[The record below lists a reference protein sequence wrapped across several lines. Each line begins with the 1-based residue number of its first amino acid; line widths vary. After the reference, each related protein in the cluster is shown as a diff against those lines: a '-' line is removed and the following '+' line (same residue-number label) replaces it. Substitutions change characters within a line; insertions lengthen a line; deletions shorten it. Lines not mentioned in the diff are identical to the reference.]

1 MRWTRGVFGRECPM
15 GFGRRQIV
23 LALCAVGTCLTA
35 NGTLAQGTAPS
46 SDASASTEQHE
57 QMQMNIPMKAGWQ
70 FMQDGIVFAEFNHQG
85 GPRGG
90 NEFVAP
96 NWWMGMATRETSRG
110 RLALTSMFSLDP
122 ATVGKAGYR
131 EIFQA
136 GEALNGRPLIDRQH
150 PHNLFMQVAA
160 IWRVPINKST
170 GFTLAAAPVGEPA
183 LGPVAFM
190 HRASAA
196 DNPTAPLSHHTFD
209 SQHISFGVVTAA
221 VDHGAFVIEGSLFN
235 GREPDDNR
243 WEIDFAALDSFS
255 GRLWYRPNDE
265 WEFQAS
271 SGHLTSPE
279 ALEPRNIVRSTVS
292 AAWTRK
298 NGASISSVT
307 AAYGRNDTD
316 HGPQNAF
323 FVEGSRHVDMN
334 TIYGRFEALQVE
346 TALLQTDT
354 FIDGPAASVR
364 NPVFAFTIG
373 GVRDILAWRR
383 FEGGIGADVSFYG
396 VPSALQPTYS
406 SHPVS
411 FHVFFRLKPPAGAMG
426 RMWNMRMSQPMAVH
440 SMAMPMN
447 HQTP

>member
-1 MRWTRGVFGRECPM
+1 M

-23 LALCAVGTCLTA
+23 LALCAVSTFLITSGVR
-35 NGTLAQGTAPS
+35 AQGTAPPS
-46 SDASASTEQHE
+46 NASASAGPQEPVR
-57 QMQMNIPMKAGWQ
+57 MNMPMNMGWQ

-96 NWWMGMATRETSRG
+96 NWWMGMATRETARG
-110 RLALTSMFSLDP
+110 RLTFTSMLSLDP

-150 PHNLFMQVAA
+150 PHDLFMQLAA
-160 IWRVPINKST
+160 VWRVPINGST
-170 GFTLAAAPVGEPA
+170 GLTLAGAPVGEPA
-183 LGPVAFM
+183 IGPVAFM

-196 DNPTAPLSHHTFD
+196 DNPTAPLSHHKFD
-209 SQHISFGVVTAA
+209 SQHISFGVITAA
-221 VDHGAFVIEGSLFN
+221 VDHGPFVIEGSLFN
-235 GREPDDNR
+235 GREPDENR
-243 WEIDFAALDSFS
+243 WDFDFGPLDSFS

-271 SGHLTSPE
+271 SGHLKSPE
-279 ALEPRNIVRSTVS
+279 ALEPGNIVRSTVS
-292 AAWTRK
+292 ASWTRK
-298 NGASISSVT
+298 NGAAISSVT

-316 HGPQNAF
+316 HGPQSAF
-323 FVEGSRHVDMN
+323 FVEGSRHVDTN

-346 TALLQTDT
+346 TVLLQTDT
-354 FIDGPAASVR
+354 VIDGPAA
-364 NPVFAFTIG
+364 NLTDPVFAFTIG
-373 GVRDILAWRR
+373 GVRDILAWRG
-383 FEGGIGADVSFYG
+383 FEGGIGGDVTFYG
-396 VPSALQPTYS
+396 VPSALETTYS

-411 FHVFFRLKPPAGAMG
+411 VHVFFRLKPPAGAMG
-426 RMWNMRMSQPMAVH
+426 RMWSMRMSQPMAGH

-447 HQTP
+447 HPTP